1 MTSDFIFAIDSIAF
15 DENYHPSDNTRAT
28 TNFANL
34 ARGDSRQQN
43 LRNTLKMMTIR
54 SNALAHCDNPNGV
67 RYSVELQILSVDMTV
82 DHRGTADSFPAIEV
96 LKTSIVDHHTN
107 VRIEGV

>member
-34 ARGDSRQQN
+34 ARGESRQQN
-43 LRNTLKMMTIR
+43 LRNTHE
-54 SNALAHCDNPNGV
+54 N
-67 RYSVELQILSVDMTV
+67 
-82 DHRGTADSFPAIEV
+82 
-96 LKTSIVDHHTN
+96 
-107 VRIEGV
+107 